1 MEILGFRIE
10 RIKTSPPL
18 QAKAARPP
26 KHSKRSRLTHE
37 DPYTAGAWGLAQ
49 MFTYQAPEDANE
61 FWRRNDLDTQ
71 TLRQMSAAELAE
83 YMVDLSPEI
92 SKAVWD
98 LQRFCNPGW
107 EARAMNGDEP
117 DEAGQVL
124 LDSFIAEL
132 DDMHGSVSVPIGRLF
147 MAAFVRGSFLAEIV
161 LDENAR
167 MPVDLATPDP
177 YIVRFRKVVDPV
189 RGQIWEIG
197 QQKSGEFDS
206 LKGIPTIRYIPI
218 DPFPGK
224 PYGRSLLTP
233 AFFSSLFLIGLLH
246 DLRRV
251 VAQQG
256 YPRLDLEVKLEQL
269 MSSMPT
275 EYQNDPDKMREWIN
289 DTINEV
295 ATLYAQLEPDDAY
308 IHTDVVSVNRPVG
321 AMSNSTTFTA
331 FDSLIQAIERVATRA
346 LKSIP
351 LLMGLDRS
359 SNETNSNREWELY
372 VAGIKSLQH
381 HAETILSRLFT
392 IALQV
397 QGSTATVKFK
407 FAELRASE
415 MLRDAMTE
423 QVIINNARAKY
434 DHGWISQDTAAEEAT
449 GTAADVDA
457 PRDSGGDSGGMDFDP
472 ALPLDGEER
481 KRRITE
487 LRQLHNEVL
496 SEIKERANRSS
507 FNGEVK

>member
-1 MEILGFRIE
+1 
-10 RIKTSPPL
+10 
-18 QAKAARPP
+18 
-26 KHSKRSRLTHE
+26 
-37 DPYTAGAWGLAQ
+37 
-49 MFTYQAPEDANE
+49 
-61 FWRRNDLDTQ
+61 
-71 TLRQMSAAELAE
+71 
-83 YMVDLSPEI
+83 
-92 SKAVWD
+92 
-98 LQRFCNPGW
+98 
-107 EARAMNGDEP
+107 
-117 DEAGQVL
+117 
-124 LDSFIAEL
+124 
-132 DDMHGSVSVPIGRLF
+132 
-147 MAAFVRGSFLAEIV
+147 
-161 LDENAR
+161 
-167 MPVDLATPDP
+167 
-177 YIVRFRKVVDPV
+177 
-189 RGQIWEIG
+189 
-197 QQKSGEFDS
+197 
-206 LKGIPTIRYIPI
+206 
-218 DPFPGK
+218 
-224 PYGRSLLTP
+224 
-233 AFFSSLFLIGLLH
+233 LH